1 MTITTM
7 QDAINA
13 HEKAGGFFFSPGAME
28 FFDSAIEH
36 DTFDPATGYFITTEV
51 CPGPVGRH
59 WRIRRIDLANPADI
73 DSLDDMYVSKAA
85 AVEAMSALTA

>member
-1 MTITTM
+1 MTIKTM

-13 HEKAGGFFFSPGAME
+13 HEQAGGYFFSPGAME

-51 CPGPVGRH
+51 YPGTVGRH
-59 WRIRRIDLANPADI
+59 WRIRRMDLAHPGDI
-73 DSLDDMYVSKAA
+73 DSLEDMYATKAA
-85 AVEAMSALTA
+85 AVEAMAELTA